1 MRGALL
7 AAGLLMVAVG
17 FGVVFAATVGE
28 GSASV
33 GGVVFIGPFP
43 IVFGSGSD
51 GWPLAMGSLLVGA
64 VMVGLVLIWG
74 YRFEAKGEE

>member
-17 FGVVFAATVGE
+17 FGMVFAATLGD
-28 GSASV
+28 GSTSV
-33 GGVVFIGPFP
+33 GGAVFIGPFP

-51 GWPLAMGSLLVGA
+51 GWPLALGSLLVGA
-64 VMVGLVLIWG
+64 VMVGLILIWG
-74 YRFEAKGEE
+74 YHFAAKGEE